1 MTNPIIVDAEEVLK
15 VLEDVGGVAGF
26 FYPAIVPFLPLIPA
40 VLNALV
46 IVQQA
51 TGGTSDSTIND
62 VINTLTPGKPNAP
75 SLTDENPSDFP
86 FNSR

>member
-1 MTNPIIVDAEEVLK
+1 MSNTILTDTEEVLK

-26 FYPAIVPFLPLIPA
+26 FYPAVIPFLPLIPA

-46 IVQQA
+46 IVQKA
-51 TGGTSDSTIND
+51 TGGTSDATIKD